1 MPPLLKTLRWLLAGL
16 VLGYLLLCADVY
28 RKQDALLFPAQTLDQ
43 HRAAQLELDHPGS
56 GYTLKTRD
64 GITLRG
70 WLDVPATTGPHP
82 LLLYFGGNKDE
93 VSNWMLM
100 RHQAPD
106 WAWAS
111 LNYRG
116 YGASEGEPSQTA
128 LVADAQAVFDAL
140 AADPRIDPKRIVVIG
155 RSLGSGVAVQLA
167 EKRPL
172 QALILITP
180 YDSMLSVAAEK
191 YPYLPIRWML
201 RHPFDSIALAP
212 TLHLPTQILLAQ
224 EDKLI
229 PPAHGARLAAAWGS
243 PVQPLL
249 LPGAN
254 HHDILLHPKFWV
266 DVRGFLARVGDTV
279 KQD

>member
-70 WLDVPATTGPHP
+70 WLDVPAPTGPHP

-167 EKRPL
+167 AKRPL

-212 TLHLPTQILLAQ
+212 PCTCRRKFCWRRKTNSFRPPTALASRQ
-224 EDKLI
+224 PGDRRCS
-229 PPAHGARLAAAWGS
+229 HSCCLAPTITISCCIRSSGWM
-243 PVQPLL
+243 
-249 LPGAN
+249 
-254 HHDILLHPKFWV
+254 
-266 DVRGFLARVGDTV
+266 
-279 KQD
+279 

>member
-1 MPPLLKTLRWLLAGL
+1 MAFRVKILRWLLAAL
-16 VLGYLLLCADVY
+16 LFCYLAICANLY
-28 RKQDALLFPAQTLDQ
+28 LRQDALLFPTQALNPS
-43 HRAAQLELDHPGS
+43 RAAQLEHDRPGS
-56 GYTLKTRD
+56 HFALQTGDGVTLH
-64 GITLRG
+64 G
-70 WLDVPATTGPHP
+70 WLDVPAGTAPRP

-100 RHQAPD
+100 RDQAQD

-140 AADPRIDPKRIVVIG
+140 AADPRINPKRIVVIG

-167 EKRPL
+167 AKRPL

-180 YDSMLSVAAEK
+180 YDSMLEVAADK
-191 YPYLPIRWML
+191 YPWLPVRWML
-201 RHPFDSIALAP
+201 RHPFNSIALAP
-212 TLHLPTQILLAQ
+212 TLHLPTQILLAEHDQ
-224 EDKLI
+224 LI
-229 PPAHGARLAAAWGS
+229 PIAHGSRLAAAWGT
-243 PVQPLL
+243 PVQPNV

-254 HHDILLHPKFWV
+254 HHDILLHPRFWATV
-266 DVRGFLARVGDTV
+266 SVFLQGLNS
-279 KQD
+279 

>member
-1 MPPLLKTLRWLLAGL
+1 MPTLLKTLRWLLACL
-16 VLGYLLLCADVY
+16 ALGYLLLCADVY
-28 RKQDALLFPAQTLDQ
+28 RKQDALLFPALALDQ
-43 HRAAQLELDHPGS
+43 QRAAQLELDQPGS
-56 GYTLKTRD
+56 GYALKTGD

-70 WLDVPATTGPHP
+70 WLDVPASTRPRP

-116 YGASEGEPSQTA
+116 YGASEGKPSQTA

-167 EKRPL
+167 AKRPL
-172 QALILITP
+172 KALILVTP

-212 TLHLPTQILLAQ
+212 SLHLPTQILLAENDQ
-224 EDKLI
+224 LI
-229 PPAHGARLAAAWGS
+229 PPAHGASLAAAWGS

-249 LPGAN
+249 LAGASHN
-254 HHDILLHPKFWV
+254 NILLHPQFWL
-266 DVRGFLARVGDTV
+266 DVRGFLQRLGS
-279 KQD
+279 